1 MYGMPLSQAL
11 VFFASLVVL
20 IVATQWR
27 HFYPFLVIVVIASAF
42 GFIAGFPTAQLGSVF
57 GSGFSEKIYSPGLV
71 IVAAGFVAGLAEST
85 GASDRLTAMIDHWR
99 RLGSN
104 WIAGFLGLM
113 AGIGASPAAA
123 FALLT
128 PLLRPISGDMVQARK
143 RTTIAL
149 ALAISASHGLV
160 LLSPVPIAAVAILDA
175 EWGRVALFGLPL
187 ALLLAAFGAT
197 FAGWLSRVGAAP
209 EPLRMEPP
217 SLAREQRGGSAI
229 VLLLATAIPLLML
242 MVQSLGDIPSEPLGG
257 GPARELVLG
266 IGRPLILFLVAVGLM
281 TIGHLRQRVSL
292 LADAN
297 WTKDILGKLAGIL
310 LIVCAAG
317 GLQRLC

>member
-11 VFFASLVVL
+11 VFFASLIVL
-20 IVATQWR
+20 ILATQWR
-27 HFYPFLVIVVIASAF
+27 RFHPFLVIVAIASAF

-85 GASDRLTAMIDHWR
+85 GACDRLTAIIDHWR
-99 RLGSN
+99 WLGSN
-104 WIAGFLGLM
+104 WTAGFLGLI
-113 AGIGASPAAA
+113 AGLGASPAAA

-128 PLLRPISGDMVQARK
+128 PLLRSIGGDRVQART

-160 LLSPVPIAAVAILDA
+160 LLSPVSIAAVAILDA

-187 ALLLAAFGAT
+187 ALLLTAFGAA
-197 FAGWLSRVGAAP
+197 FAGWFAPVGAAP
-209 EPLRMEPP
+209 EPQRMEPA

-229 VLLLATAIPLLML
+229 VLLLATAIPLLL
-242 MVQSLGDIPSEPLGG
+242 
-257 GPARELVLG
+257 
-266 IGRPLILFLVAVGLM
+266 
-281 TIGHLRQRVSL
+281 
-292 LADAN
+292 
-297 WTKDILGKLAGIL
+297 
-310 LIVCAAG
+310 
-317 GLQRLC
+317 